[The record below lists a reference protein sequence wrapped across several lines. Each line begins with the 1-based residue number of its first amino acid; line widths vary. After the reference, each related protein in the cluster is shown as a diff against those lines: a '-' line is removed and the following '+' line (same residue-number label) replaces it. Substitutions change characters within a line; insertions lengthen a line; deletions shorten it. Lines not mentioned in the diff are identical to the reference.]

1 MIIHDK
7 YYNYYDNYIMSI
19 LYDTYAVIIMNTIA
33 SCELQSYCIFV
44 RFVFYDFH
52 SRIRRGED

>member
-44 RFVFYDFH
+44 RFVFYDFY
-52 SRIRRGED
+52 SRKER